1 MNLVLLE
8 TTVDLEYYNH
18 VSELSGRGETSVR
31 HRNKSANVIE
41 TVVPTATSRLSS
53 PGSQCQPRRRW
64 KDDEEDVGRN
74 EGGEGVSATGDGRL
88 LPFHVV

>member
-18 VSELSGRGETSVR
+18 VSELSGRGEASLR

-41 TVVPTATSRLSS
+41 TIVPTATSRLSS
-53 PGSQCQPRRRW
+53 PGSQCRPRRRW
-64 KDDEEDVGRN
+64 KDDEDVGRN
-74 EGGEGVSATGDGRL
+74 EGGEGVSVTGDGRL
-88 LPFHVV
+88 PFHVV